1 LRRSVFCAKREIIV
15 QRLSVTAMVL
25 AALLMSTVR
34 LPATVCPVASS
45 AIGKSCQGCCANK
58 TCCAD
63 SKANHNILSTPIAR
77 DSGGNQDVVAAAS
90 EIVTAKA
97 SQFTTRETFPRFSA
111 VCIADSAPQPAFL
124 CTFLI

>member
-1 LRRSVFCAKREIIV
+1 
-15 QRLSVTAMVL
+15 MVL
-25 AALLMSTVR
+25 AALLMSAVR
-34 LPATVCPVASS
+34 LPATVCPIASS

-63 SKANHNILSTPIAR
+63 SKGNQNVLSTPIAK
-77 DSGGNQDVVAAAS
+77 DSSGNQELVATVSQVVTVKAA
-90 EIVTAKA
+90 
-97 SQFTTRETFPRFSA
+97 QFTTRETFPRFSA